1 MHRVSELGLLGL
13 GAQSEGLDSQA
24 GAPSSAPLGL
34 CRERRVVKEC
44 LVWTLWAL
52 VLVGEGKG
60 MWPR

>member
-1 MHRVSELGLLGL
+1 MHKVSGL

-24 GAPSSAPLGL
+24 GTPSAAPLGL

-44 LVWTLWAL
+44 LAWTLWAL
-52 VLVGEGKG
+52 VLGGEGEG